1 MRCCVSLESQC
12 KLWLP
17 SSEDFLQF
25 IHQYIQLFEISRAS
39 LVDQMVKNLSEKVQ
53 EIWVWSLG
61 CKDSLEEGMATHPP
75 QYSYL
80 ENLHDK
86 EAWWA
91 TTVYGVPK
99 SWTQLSN

>member
-1 MRCCVSLESQC
+1 
-12 KLWLP
+12 
-17 SSEDFLQF
+17 
-25 IHQYIQLFEISRAS
+25 
-39 LVDQMVKNLSEKVQ
+39 MVKNLPEKVQ

-61 CKDSLEEGMATHPP
+61 CKDSLEEGMATHAI
-75 QYSYL
+75 QYSHL

-91 TTVYGVPK
+91 AAVYGVPK